1 MQSEVDSGFFCK
13 LQPFLLNLG
22 NTKMIKAKAT
32 EPLLF
37 CAMTVVWSTGNVNM
51 EYEQLT
57 FLLCHGLVV
66 SKQVSA
72 EQLALSKW
80 FSLKALCVF
89 TFHLRHI
96 RSTFYDVYFVATL
109 DC

>member
-1 MQSEVDSGFFCK
+1 
-13 LQPFLLNLG
+13 
-22 NTKMIKAKAT
+22 
-32 EPLLF
+32 
-37 CAMTVVWSTGNVNM
+37 MTVVWSTGNVNM